1 MVAGLREAVSMD
13 NGQEGFVN
21 ILVTGGAG
29 YIGSHT
35 AKLLKRQGHTPI
47 AFDNLSNGWAEWV
60 KFGPFVYGDIRN
72 EEGLF
77 QALEGFKVDAV
88 IHFAAKAYVEES
100 TRLPEEYFD
109 NNVGG
114 TIALLKAMKR
124 AGTKYLVFSS
134 SCATYGNAKTPSIR
148 EDHPKEPTN
157 PYGLSKWQ
165 CEQVISTVAPVMGLR
180 FAALRYFNVIG
191 NDPEGDV
198 YEKHDPETHVL
209 PNLIRA
215 VETGGTFTLFGTNHP
230 TPDGTAVRDYV
241 YVMDLGLAHIRA
253 LDIIASQER
262 LLSNVGRGQGTSVR
276 ELVSSVEESFGA
288 KVNVL
293 EKPIRPGDPPEL
305 VADNTFLKG
314 WFKHDFKT
322 VKEVVAG
329 LAGAKELSKNKAPSF
344 TTKSTKDTK

>member
-1 MVAGLREAVSMD
+1 
-13 NGQEGFVN
+13 VN

-35 AKLLKRQGHTPI
+35 AKLLKLAGHTPI
-47 AFDNLSNGWAEWV
+47 VFDNLSNGWAEWA

-72 EEGLF
+72 EDALY
-77 QALEGFKVDAV
+77 QALNGFKVDAV

-109 NNVGG
+109 NNVCG
-114 TIALLKAMKR
+114 TIALLKAIKR
-124 AGTKYLVFSS
+124 AGVRHLVFSS
-134 SCATYGNAKTPSIR
+134 SCATYGNAKTPTIR

-165 CEQVISTVAPVMGLR
+165 CEEVVSTVAPVIGLR

-191 NDPEGDV
+191 NDPDGEI
-198 YEKHDPETHVL
+198 YEKHEPETHVL

-215 VETGGTFTLFGTNHP
+215 VDAGGTFTLFGTNHP

-253 LDIIASQER
+253 LDVIASRER
-262 LLSNVGRGQGTSVR
+262 LISNVGCGQGTSVR
-276 ELVSSVEESFGA
+276 ELLTAVEEAFGA

-305 VADNTFLKG
+305 VADNAFLRT
-314 WFKHDFKT
+314 WFKHDFKS
-322 VKEVVAG
+322 VEAVVAE
-329 LAGAKELSKNKAPSF
+329 LAGAKRSAR
-344 TTKSTKDTK
+344 